1 MYDNHSQATRY
12 RHLDFSSSV
21 TLYPTSVSRP
31 RLLKSRENRWST
43 SGIIRVVP
51 SEEHRT
57 HCDSFHVLT
66 RVSHHQR
73 RSFARAVLFDY
84 RLRPG
89 NRFSSL
95 ETRGRETS
103 PMTNVH
109 AIFRRRSAAIRKK
122 RSRDKRFDRYLDTF
136 VFGAR
141 PSKSLHGFSRVQVTR
156 HDNQATRYPDFIP
169 RNTRY
174 ALRRLIQNLRRKKLR
189 RKLLWIP
196 I

>member
-1 MYDNHSQATRY
+1 M
-12 RHLDFSSSV
+12 
-21 TLYPTSVSRP
+21 
-31 RLLKSRENRWST
+31 LKSRENRWST

-57 HCDSFHVLT
+57 RCDSFHVLT
-66 RVSHHQR
+66 RASHHQR
-73 RSFARAVLFDY
+73 RSSVRPVSFDY

-89 NRFSSL
+89 NRFSSFK
-95 ETRGRETS
+95 TRGRETS

-141 PSKSLHGFSRVQVTR
+141 PSKSLQGFSRVQVTR
-156 HDNQATRYPDFIP
+156 HDNQATRYPGFIP

-174 ALRRLIQNLRRKKLR
+174 ALRRQIRRLIQNLRWKKLR
-189 RKLLWIP
+189 RKLL
-196 I
+196 